1 MTKVKISI
9 IGAGSAVFSMSLV
22 RDVCLT
28 EGLKDSTICFMDI
41 NKERLDTVY
50 SLAKRYAQETKAKIS
65 FSKTLERKEAFQ
77 DADFV
82 INTALA
88 GGHER
93 SEIERKV
100 GEKHGYVSGGMRL
113 SYFHQLGL
121 MLSIAQ
127 DMEDT
132 CPDAWLILAANP
144 VFDGCTLMTRQT
156 KIKVIGLCHGHYGV
170 YDIARVL
177 GLDRNKITFQAPGL
191 NHCIW
196 LTDFRYE
203 GKDAYPL
210 IDEWIETKAEDY
222 WKNWEGN
229 WGDGQ
234 MSRAAVSL
242 YKMFGLFPIGD
253 TVQQNPT
260 IAWWHYVDL
269 ETQKRWFNKYGG
281 WPANWSNYL
290 EGLKKHLERLDRIYR
305 DSSMLVSKEFPP
317 KLSGEQ
323 HIPIINALVNDQE
336 GKFQVNIPN
345 RGCALEGIP
354 SDVVVEVPGVVS
366 GRGVQ
371 AIHVGALPKHLAIH
385 LLRTIVTRMELGL
398 EAFLTGDKSILLNM
412 VLSDHRT
419 RSYEQAQALIEDLLA
434 LPFNEDLKKKFK

>member
-1 MTKVKISI
+1 
-9 IGAGSAVFSMSLV
+9 MSLV

-28 EGLKDSTICFMDI
+28 EGLKGSTICFMDV
-41 NKERLDTVY
+41 NQERLDVVNN
-50 SLAKRYAQETKAKIS
+50 LAERYAKETKAQIK
-65 FSKTLERKEAFQ
+65 FTKTLNRKEALQ

-88 GGHER
+88 GGHEN
-93 SEIERKV
+93 SETERKI

-113 SYFHQLGL
+113 GYFHQLSL
-121 MLSIAQ
+121 MLSIAR
-127 DMEDT
+127 DIEDT

-156 KIKVIGLCHGHYGV
+156 KTKIIGLCHGHYV
-170 YDIARVL
+170 AYEIADVL
-177 GLDRNKITFQAPGL
+177 GLNRKKITFQAPGL

-196 LTDFRYE
+196 MTDFRYE
-203 GKDAYPL
+203 GRNAYPL
-210 IDEWIETKAEDY
+210 IDEWIETKAEEY
-222 WKNWEGN
+222 WRTWEGS

-234 MSRAAVSL
+234 MSRATVSL

-253 TVQQNPT
+253 TVQQNAP
-260 IAWWHYVDL
+260 IAWWHYIDL
-269 ETQKRWFNKYGG
+269 DAQKKWFNKYGG
-281 WPANWSNYL
+281 WPANWDKYL
-290 EGLKKHLERLDRIYR
+290 EGLKKHLDRLNQLYEDP
-305 DSSMLVSKEFPP
+305 SMLVSKEFPP
-317 KLSGEQ
+317 TLSGEQ
-323 HIPIINALVNDQE
+323 HIPIIDALVNDRE

-354 SDVVVEVPGVVS
+354 EDVVVEVPGLVS

-371 AIHVGALPKHLAIH
+371 AIHVGALPRHLTLH
-385 LLRTIVTRMELGL
+385 LLRTVVAKMELGL
-398 EAFLTGDKSILLNM
+398 QAFLTWDKKVLLNM

-434 LPFNEDLKKKFK
+434 LPFNEDLKKKFR